1 MRVLCVAAAGG
12 HIEQMIECLGAFEGH
27 EVVLA
32 HYDWP
37 TFRDFTDP
45 RISRRVGI
53 FLGGDEG
60 LPLIIGTVLSFFQW
74 VRLLAT
80 YRPHIIFSTGA
91 EIAIIPMWMGRIF
104 LRSRCIF
111 LETAARK
118 RNPSG
123 TGPLV
128 YPVCQASFVQ
138 SEALLKH
145 YGPKARFVGSL
156 L

>member
-1 MRVLCVAAAGG
+1 MRILCVAAAGG

-37 TFRDFTDP
+37 NFKDFADP

-80 YRPHIIFSTGA
+80 YRPQVIFSTGA
-91 EIAIIPMWMGRIF
+91 EIAIIPMWLGRI
-104 LRSRCIF
+104 LLGARCVF
-111 LETAARK
+111 LETASRK
-118 RNPSG
+118 ERPSG

-128 YPVCQASFVQ
+128 YPVSDVFFVQ
-138 SEALLKH
+138 SPALLAH
-145 YGPKARFVGSL
+145 YGPKAKYVGEL